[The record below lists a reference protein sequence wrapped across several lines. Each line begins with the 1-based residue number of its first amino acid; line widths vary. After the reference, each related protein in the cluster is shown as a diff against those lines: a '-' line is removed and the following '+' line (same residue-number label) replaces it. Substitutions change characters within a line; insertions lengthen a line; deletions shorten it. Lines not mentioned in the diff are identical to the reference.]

1 MADVRSGMLLAGV
14 RLEDDMVVT
23 ATGTRCMTNVPR
35 KVEDVERVMAGG
47 EWPPVAEKAAA

>member
-1 MADVRSGMLLAGV
+1 MVGRMLAGV
-14 RLEDDMVVT
+14 RLEDDLVVT

-47 EWPPVAEKAAA
+47 EWPPVAKKAAAI

>member
-1 MADVRSGMLLAGV
+1 MIVGV
-14 RLEDDMVVT
+14 RLEDDLVVI

-47 EWPPVAEKAAA
+47 EWPPVAEQPAAA